1 MKYQSPLSL
10 KSCLGT
16 NLVLENPKG
25 DVKINLFQYITFTL
39 KKVLITPNQHFIDLI
54 PNDWTYFMNI
64 TTPTRLM
71 SFFSFPHD
79 DSRISNSASLS
90 VGSGN
95 RAVFLKCLS
104 LWETNTLDSKPP
116 ISDPKRM
123 LRKCCRLLWGHICE
137 AESDWLNRDHLNLY
151 ITYNGACPQK
161 GTLLIHYWFQL
172 SAAMK
177 ASDKVCNYISAV
189 KSRSTFWGML
199 RTINW

>member
-1 MKYQSPLSL
+1 MWNISHLYL
-10 KSCLGT
+10 KKVVLGLT
-16 NLVLENPKG
+16 LFK
-25 DVKINLFQYITFTL
+25 KIYHIYFF

-137 AESDWLNRDHLNLY
+137 AESDWLNRDHLNL
-151 ITYNGACPQK
+151 
-161 GTLLIHYWFQL
+161 
-172 SAAMK
+172 
-177 ASDKVCNYISAV
+177 
-189 KSRSTFWGML
+189 
-199 RTINW
+199 

>member
-1 MKYQSPLSL
+1 
-10 KSCLGT
+10 
-16 NLVLENPKG
+16 
-25 DVKINLFQYITFTL
+25 
-39 KKVLITPNQHFIDLI
+39 
-54 PNDWTYFMNI
+54 MNI

-123 LRKCCRLLWGHICE
+123 LRKCFYEAIFVRLSLIDWTGIIWTYRSHTMVLVHRKEHFWSTIDSSYPRLW
-137 AESDWLNRDHLNLY
+137 
-151 ITYNGACPQK
+151 K
-161 GTLLIHYWFQL
+161 LLIKFAIIYQQWSQDRRFGGCYEL
-172 SAAMK
+172 LI
-177 ASDKVCNYISAV
+177 DKP
-189 KSRSTFWGML
+189 T
-199 RTINW
+199 

>member
-1 MKYQSPLSL
+1 
-10 KSCLGT
+10 
-16 NLVLENPKG
+16 
-25 DVKINLFQYITFTL
+25 
-39 KKVLITPNQHFIDLI
+39 
-54 PNDWTYFMNI
+54 MNI

-116 ISDPKRM
+116 IFDPKRT

>member
-1 MKYQSPLSL
+1 MWNISHLYL
-10 KSCLGT
+10 KKVVLGLT
-16 NLVLENPKG
+16 LFEKNPKG
-25 DVKINLFQYITFTL
+25 DVKINLFKYITFTL
-39 KKVLITPNQHFIDLI
+39 KKSFNHSKPAFYRFN

-137 AESDWLNRDHLNLY
+137 AESDWLNRDHLNL
-151 ITYNGACPQK
+151 
-161 GTLLIHYWFQL
+161 
-172 SAAMK
+172 
-177 ASDKVCNYISAV
+177 
-189 KSRSTFWGML
+189 
-199 RTINW
+199 